1 MRLDKINAFGGT
13 FILICGVLLYLSP
26 DNLNANSILIQ
37 SAGIISIS
45 YLVSVLVHFFIRK
58 QMNKDVEL
66 VTVYA
71 WYSSLVGLAIVIT
84 EIISLIWKMV
94 GPGGLEPPTNGLWV
108 HCSNQLSYRPL
119 RSDYSITIINVILL
133 TSLLRYNFFYD
144 H

>member
-37 SAGIISIS
+37 SAGIIGIS
-45 YLVSVLVHFFIRK
+45 YLVSVLIHFFIRK

-71 WYSSLVGLAIVIT
+71 WYSSLMGLAIVIT
-84 EIISLIWKMV
+84 EIISLI
-94 GPGGLEPPTNGLWV
+94 
-108 HCSNQLSYRPL
+108 
-119 RSDYSITIINVILL
+119 
-133 TSLLRYNFFYD
+133 
-144 H
+144 

>member
-1 MRLDKINAFGGT
+1 MRFDKINAFGGT

-37 SAGIISIS
+37 SAGIIGIS
-45 YLVSVLVHFFIRK
+45 YLVSVLIHFFIKK

-84 EIISLIWKMV
+84 EIISL
-94 GPGGLEPPTNGLWV
+94 L
-108 HCSNQLSYRPL
+108 
-119 RSDYSITIINVILL
+119 
-133 TSLLRYNFFYD
+133 
-144 H
+144 

>member
-37 SAGIISIS
+37 SAGIIGIS
-45 YLVSVLVHFFIRK
+45 YLVSVLIHFFIRK

-71 WYSSLVGLAIVIT
+71 WYSSLMGLAIVIT
-84 EIISLIWKMV
+84 EIINLV
-94 GPGGLEPPTNGLWV
+94 
-108 HCSNQLSYRPL
+108 
-119 RSDYSITIINVILL
+119 
-133 TSLLRYNFFYD
+133 
-144 H
+144 

>member
-37 SAGIISIS
+37 SAGIIGIS
-45 YLVSVLVHFFIRK
+45 YLVSVLIHFFIRK

-66 VTVYA
+66 VTVYS

-84 EIISLIWKMV
+84 EIISLI
-94 GPGGLEPPTNGLWV
+94 
-108 HCSNQLSYRPL
+108 
-119 RSDYSITIINVILL
+119 
-133 TSLLRYNFFYD
+133 
-144 H
+144 

>member
-26 DNLNANSILIQ
+26 DNLNANIILIQ
-37 SAGIISIS
+37 SAGIIGIS
-45 YLVSVLVHFFIRK
+45 YLVSVLIHFFIRK

-84 EIISLIWKMV
+84 EIISLV
-94 GPGGLEPPTNGLWV
+94 
-108 HCSNQLSYRPL
+108 
-119 RSDYSITIINVILL
+119 
-133 TSLLRYNFFYD
+133 
-144 H
+144 

>member
-37 SAGIISIS
+37 SAGIIGIS
-45 YLVSVLVHFFIRK
+45 YLVSVLIHFFIRK
-58 QMNKDVEL
+58 QMNKDIEL

-84 EIISLIWKMV
+84 EIISLI
-94 GPGGLEPPTNGLWV
+94 
-108 HCSNQLSYRPL
+108 
-119 RSDYSITIINVILL
+119 
-133 TSLLRYNFFYD
+133 
-144 H
+144 